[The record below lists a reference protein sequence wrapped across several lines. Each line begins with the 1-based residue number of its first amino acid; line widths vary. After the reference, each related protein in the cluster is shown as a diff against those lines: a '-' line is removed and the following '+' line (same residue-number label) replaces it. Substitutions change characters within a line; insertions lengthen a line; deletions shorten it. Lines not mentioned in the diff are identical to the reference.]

1 MKSTKEPKGSGAAA
15 NIPPSKRGKIKLS
28 HPELTNA
35 ISRYHN
41 EDTILAEPT
50 TGIVRTR
57 HIVNPDTN
65 PQKSKE

>member
-1 MKSTKEPKGSGAAA
+1 MKSTKEPKGSGAGA
-15 NIPPSKRGKIKLS
+15 NIPPSKRGTIKLS

-50 TGIVRTR
+50 SGVGRTR
-57 HIVNPDTN
+57 RVAGTN
-65 PQKSKE
+65 SSKTNRE